1 MQYLRREE
9 VIISIIT
16 AKKIVA
22 IFLVL
27 AMMFTFKVDSVYGSE
42 ELSIESIYFIQD
54 IFENAL
60 KTMKI
65 VLEIFS
71 ETMCSST
78 SKQKDSVEVSL
89 AEEPM
94 VVKEPI
100 ISIKTLAEIAKEL
113 KTSIR
118 ENGFTY
124 QYSVYYDFESYPPS
138 KSTLNKKMNCS
149 SYVSWIL
156 YEYAKQKGNTVIE
169 NEFKESK
176 TSYNILS
183 YLSNDDDN
191 FIYVGKLHKLNSEDL
206 QIGDII
212 IKNGHAEILAEYDNS
227 MENEYRCYNAGS
239 DKAIESGSST
249 EEKTG
254 GACNTD
260 TENYFVY
267 RVNF

>member
-9 VIISIIT
+9 VIITIIT
-16 AKKIVA
+16 AKKIIA

-42 ELSIESIYFIQD
+42 ELSIETIYFIQD
-54 IFENAL
+54 IFENAV

-78 SKQKDSVEVSL
+78 SKQNDSVEVSL

-113 KTSIR
+113 KASIR
-118 ENGFTY
+118 ENGYSY
-124 QYSVYYDFESYPPS
+124 QYSVYYNFESYPPS
-138 KSTLNKKMNCS
+138 SSTLNKKMNCS
-149 SYVSWIL
+149 AYVSWIL
-156 YEYAKQKGNTVIE
+156 YEYAKQKGNTIIE
-169 NEFKESK
+169 NEFKENKS
-176 TSYNILS
+176 SSGILS
-183 YLSNDDDN
+183 YISSDTKN
-191 FIYVGKLHKLNSEDL
+191 FTYVGELLNLNSEAL

-212 IKNGHAEILAEYDNS
+212 IKDGHAEY
-227 MENEYRCYNAGS
+227 
-239 DKAIESGSST
+239 
-249 EEKTG
+249 
-254 GACNTD
+254 
-260 TENYFVY
+260 
-267 RVNF
+267 